1 MKVKTNL
8 KSGNVLND
16 AVQVVNY
23 GANQVSGFFSA
34 ADQQAKGLVKSAKN
48 TLASSWNWVSSRWP
62 F

>member
-16 AVQVVNY
+16 ATHLVNSSV
-23 GANQVSGFFSA
+23 NQVSGFLSA
-34 ADQQAKGLVKSAKN
+34 ANHQAQTLSHGAKN
-48 TLASSWNWVSSRWP
+48 AVTSSWSWVADRWP